1 MKTNTVNG
9 TAVNIVSL
17 SGNNLVVVDVIGR
30 TNRAQ
35 VDASDLIRPEGE
47 LPPEFSDITFHITVE
62 EKEVAK
68 EELP

>member
-9 TAVNIVSL
+9 TAVNIVSI

-35 VDASDLIRPEGE
+35 VDASDLIQPTGE
-47 LPPEFSDITFHITVE
+47 LPPEFVDLKFHVPSNKE
-62 EKEVAK
+62 EKD
-68 EELP
+68 LTSPT

>member
-9 TAVNIVSL
+9 TAVNIISI
-17 SGNNLVVVDVIGR
+17 SGNNLVVVDVVGR

-47 LPPEFSDITFHITVE
+47 LPPEFADITFHIE
-62 EKEVAK
+62 DKKEVAK